1 MRKKKKRLHPF
12 FKIVLSILLILSI
25 FLSYSIIHLNVLTT
39 KYLVLILGVIILLF
53 GTCTF
58 LTVKRKNKVI
68 GFSLSTVLIITFSVL
83 NFYLNKTNDFLGSLD
98 IDYKTYN
105 YSVVVLKTSNYK
117 KLKDLNGKTIGYYDD
132 GSEESQESLAKISKN
147 IELEPISYEDTH
159 ELAKSLLDE
168 EEEAILIE
176 NSYLDIL
183 NENIIAGTEPFKDK
197 IKKIYS
203 FTVVTK
209 TSDISKDINVTEKPF
224 NVYLSGIDTYGEIS
238 SVSRS
243 DVNMIATVNP
253 ETRQILLTSIPRD
266 YYVRLHGKS
275 GYRDKLTHAG
285 LYGTDMSI
293 QTIEDLLD
301 IEINYYVKVN
311 FSSVI
316 DIVNAIGGV
325 EVYSDYSFTSID
337 NYKYTKGYN
346 EVNGEEALSFARER
360 KAFALGDRQRI
371 KNQQALLTAIFEKCT
386 SKSIIT
392 KYTKL
397 LDSLSG
403 SFVTN
408 MKMSRFTSLIKMQL
422 AENYSWNLV
431 TNSLTGTDA
440 SNYTYSAPSQKA
452 YVMEPIEENVEYA
465 SDLIQ
470 KVLAGESLQ
479 QESVNDNAP
488 TSSGTKVTTTTTI
501 EDDST
506 VDKDEA
512 KENNDTAS
520 TSTSSTTTQLGLKT
534 KLVRSSV
541 EFTEGEEYI
550 YYGYTATYD
559 DEKIASTDLEEKFSI
574 NGQSFDNYYDL
585 ISYVSKL
592 ASGNYTII
600 YTIKYQQ
607 ETNILNQIVTIVPDT
622 TTDTDLSTD
631 EEDTITNE
639 NANTTNNNTSTN
651 ENSDSNDKISN
662 KKEDR

>member
-1 MRKKKKRLHPF
+1 MNKKKKRLHPF

-25 FLSYSIIHLNVLTT
+25 FLSYSIIHLNILTT
-39 KYLVLILGVIILLF
+39 KYLLLILSIIILLF
-53 GTCTF
+53 STCTF
-58 LTVKRKNKVI
+58 LTIKNKNKII
-68 GFSLSTVLIITFSVL
+68 GFSLSTILILIFSIL

-105 YSVVVLKTSNYK
+105 YSVVVLKNSNYK
-117 KLKDLNGKTIGYYDD
+117 KLKDINDKTIGYYED
-132 GSEESQESLAKISKN
+132 GSEESRESLNTISEK

-159 ELAKSLLDE
+159 ELAESLLDK

-183 NENIIAGTEPFKDK
+183 NENIIDGTEPFKEK

-224 NVYLSGIDTYGEIS
+224 NIYLSGIDTYGEIS

-243 DVNMIATVNP
+243 DVNMVATVNP
-253 ETRQILLTSIPRD
+253 ETNQILLTSIPRD
-266 YYVRLHGKS
+266 YYVQLHGKS
-275 GYRDKLTHAG
+275 GYHDKLTHAG

-293 QTIEDLLD
+293 QTIEDLLN
-301 IEINYYVKVN
+301 IEINYYIKVN

-337 NYKYTKGYN
+337 NHEYTKGYN
-346 EVNGEEALSFARER
+346 KVNGEEALSFARER

-422 AENYSWNLV
+422 AKNYSWNLV
-431 TNSLTGTDA
+431 TNSLTGTDE
-440 SNYTYSAPSQKA
+440 SKYTYSAPSQKA

-470 KVLAGESLQ
+470 KVLNGETLQ
-479 QESVNDNAP
+479 QEIVNDNAP
-488 TSSGTKVTTTTTI
+488 TSSGTKTTTTTKDNSKNNTK
-501 EDDST
+501 EDG
-506 VDKDEA
+506 V
-512 KENNDTAS
+512 S
-520 TSTSSTTTQLGLKT
+520 TSNTNNSSSITKDGLKT
-534 KLVRSSV
+534 KLVRSNV

-559 DEKIASTDLEEKFSI
+559 NEEISNDDLEEKFSI
-574 NGQSFDNYYDL
+574 NNKSFDNYYDL

-592 ASGNYTII
+592 ESGNYTII
-600 YTIKYQQ
+600 YTIKYQK
-607 ETNILNQIVTIVPDT
+607 ETSILNQTVTINPDT
-622 TTDTDLSTD
+622 SINSDLNTDKKDS
-631 EEDTITNE
+631 
-639 NANTTNNNTSTN
+639 ASSTN
-651 ENSDSNDKISN
+651 ADNSNITDDDAIEDNITN